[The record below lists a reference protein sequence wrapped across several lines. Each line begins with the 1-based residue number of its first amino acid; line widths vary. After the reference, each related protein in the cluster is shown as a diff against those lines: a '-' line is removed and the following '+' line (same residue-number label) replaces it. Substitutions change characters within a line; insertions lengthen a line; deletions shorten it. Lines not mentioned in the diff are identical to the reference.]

1 MSEQDIKK
9 LQDLAL
15 EILKNGVTKEEALKT
30 FIGAGILD
38 EMGNITKLHEN
49 LAKLISRVSN

>member
-1 MSEQDIKK
+1 MSEQDIKN

-15 EILKNGVTKEEALKT
+15 EILEKGITKEEALRT

-38 EMGNITKLHEN
+38 ENGDFTEPYKN
-49 LAKLISRVSN
+49 LANIMPQL